1 MRRMEREKNV
11 GGSAAYILFNGYTY
25 ERKERR
31 KRISVRRKMLNKQ
44 RRRLFNQQ
52 QRYYREFIYKSKAN
66 NFYSYKNLLRAISL
80 ASASSNS
87 LASKAFNSF
96 SNSSFCAGLLAINAL
111 YSARNAL
118 DFSRYSLNG
127 VIVSIIYYS
136 FRIVNKFLSGLI

>member
-1 MRRMEREKNV
+1 MEREKNV

-66 NFYSYKNLLRAISL
+66 NFYSYRTI
-80 ASASSNS
+80 
-87 LASKAFNSF
+87 F
-96 SNSSFCAGLLAINAL
+96 I
-111 YSARNAL
+111 
-118 DFSRYSLNG
+118 
-127 VIVSIIYYS
+127 
-136 FRIVNKFLSGLI
+136 